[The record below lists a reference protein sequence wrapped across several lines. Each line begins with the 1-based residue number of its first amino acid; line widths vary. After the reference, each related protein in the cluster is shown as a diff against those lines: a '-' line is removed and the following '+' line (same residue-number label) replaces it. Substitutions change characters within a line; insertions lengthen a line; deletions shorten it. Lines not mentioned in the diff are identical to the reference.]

1 MRLSEKLTEERKF
14 LDKELISLRSQIVG
28 MNFNAGGVS
37 GVGVG
42 VGGNSINDSS
52 RVMYQGNVG
61 QHGQIPSF
69 GGGGAATAVSG
80 NQINK
85 SQSSQNLGGEYGD
98 FMPSKLIYNE
108 LL

>member
-28 MNFNAGGVS
+28 MNFNGGV
-37 GVGVG
+37 GGA
-42 VGGNSINDSS
+42 GNSINDSS

-69 GGGGAATAVSG
+69 GGGGAAAAGVGGS
-80 NQINK
+80 QINK
-85 SQSSQNLGGEYGD
+85 SQSSQNLGGEFGD

-108 LL
+108 FL

>member
-1 MRLSEKLTEERKF
+1 
-14 LDKELISLRSQIVG
+14 
-28 MNFNAGGVS
+28 MNFNAGVS
-37 GVGVG
+37 GVGG
-42 VGGNSINDSS
+42 GGNNNSS

-69 GGGGAATAVSG
+69 GGGAAGAGAGGVGG

-98 FMPSKLIYNE
+98 FIPSKLIYNE